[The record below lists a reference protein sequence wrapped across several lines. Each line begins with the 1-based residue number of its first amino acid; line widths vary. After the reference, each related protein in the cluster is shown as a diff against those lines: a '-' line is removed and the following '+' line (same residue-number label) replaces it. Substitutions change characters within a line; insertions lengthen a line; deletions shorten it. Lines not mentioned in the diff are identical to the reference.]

1 MLFDDYAARF
11 ARGERP
17 DAREYLARAG
27 EGVDELG
34 TLIERFLERAAPPA
48 PDDGALRLAEA
59 WVAGN
64 SPLVQ
69 LRAER
74 GLRREEVVDSLI
86 AALGLDRAK
95 REKVTGYYHQLENG
109 LLDVTRVD
117 RRVWEVLAE
126 ALEARLGDLVAWR
139 PRPIGAK
146 LAYMRPSE
154 ILEAASPSMPAA
166 AAAPR
171 AAAEPYPDEVDR
183 LFGQAP

>member
-34 TLIERFLERAAPPA
+34 TLIERFLERVPPPPPGEDA
-48 PDDGALRLAEA
+48 IKLAGA
-59 WVAGN
+59 WVAGH

-95 REKVTGYYHQLENG
+95 HEKVAGYYHQLENG
-109 LLDVTRVD
+109 LLDGTRVD
-117 RRVWEVLAE
+117 QSVWEALAE
-126 ALEARLGDLVAWR
+126 TLRTRLGDLLAWP

-146 LAYMRPSE
+146 MAYMRPSE